1 MLKKIWRQLKRLCLR
16 HIRKSRMDD
25 KNRVDDL
32 EDDAPL
38 YKIIAVI
45 TLVLVLGFVLFELL
59 A

>member
-1 MLKKIWRQLKRLCLR
+1 
-16 HIRKSRMDD
+16 MDD
-25 KNRVDDL
+25 KSRVDDL

>member
-1 MLKKIWRQLKRLCLR
+1 MN
-16 HIRKSRMDD
+16 D

-38 YKIIAVI
+38 YKTIAVI